1 MSRFLHITLLM
12 LITHFAVSQ
21 ISLSGRVIDDKNE
34 PIVFGIV
41 NLKSESVIL
50 GNTITDSIGYYSFKN
65 LKAGF
70 YRCTFK
76 CVSYKDTT
84 ISFFLKID
92 TLVNVQFRNNLLLS
106 EVVVTAKKPI
116 LERQIDRLRFNVSGT
131 DIVFGNNVWG
141 VIEKTPLVTVSEDGN
156 IQISG
161 TSGAVVYINDKR
173 KVLSGAALKNY
184 LSSIPSENLEAIEV
198 MTTPPSKYDA
208 EGGAGILNI
217 VLKKNKTE
225 GLIGNAA
232 LNARRTLVNSQA
244 ASAYFN
250 NRKGKWNIFS
260 NLYLVN
266 RNRNFICDRVIN
278 YSNTNLQLIDRT
290 INSLNETRLLSPGVS
305 LGIDHEISSK
315 QFIGVLFDY
324 SGSANNDIR
333 NAFGYDNYAKNDS
346 LTFTNNRD
354 VLASQMYSANINY
367 QIKIDSLGKKLNVD
381 FDALRFVSTNNSV
394 SRTEILDL
402 ISNQN
407 LYNRS
412 WFRSFSPQLINNQS
426 LKIDFN
432 YPIDKSLSFDFGVK
446 TSLSTINN
454 DLLFED
460 RISENVWLKD
470 TRRSNLFEYQEN
482 INAIYATINK
492 KLNKKWSYQ
501 IGTRIENTVALGWLE
516 GKKVVD
522 RNYLNIFPTAFL
534 RYTQNNEKSYVLSL
548 TSRINRP
555 SFWDVNP
562 FRTYTTDETYFEG
575 NPFLLPSKYYRQELN
590 HILDVK
596 SGTYTFQI
604 ASSQLLDEFYA
615 LPYNPENNVIANKKI
630 NYGNRYGFST
640 TTTYYNQIKPW
651 WRFTGTALAGYVM
664 TKGSGNKITIDNK
677 TSLFSLSA
685 NQTFTLSKKKAISL
699 TVIANNTFPFTIINT
714 EVGNRLETEL
724 RLRKTVGNLNITVS
738 VQDLFRGNQDRY
750 RRPVNDILI
759 VENYYND
766 TRSVGLALSYNFG
779 KKTIK
784 DKRER
789 DIGNA
794 DEKSRV

>member
-1 MSRFLHITLLM
+1 MSKLLYILLTL
-12 LITHFAVSQ
+12 TSHFAISQ
-21 ISLSGRVIDDKNE
+21 ISLKGKVVDDKNE
-34 PIVFGIV
+34 PIVFAIV
-41 NLKSESVIL
+41 SLKSNSVVL
-50 GNTITDSIGYYSFKN
+50 GNTITDSTGYYSFKN
-65 LKAGF
+65 LKAGI

-84 ISFFLKID
+84 ITVALKMD
-92 TLVNVQFRNNLLLS
+92 TLVNMQFKNSLILT
-106 EVVVTAKKPI
+106 EIVVTAKKPI

-141 VIEKTPLVTVSEDGN
+141 VIEKTPLVNASEDGN

-161 TSGAVVYINDKR
+161 TSGAIVYINDKR
-173 KVLSGAALKNY
+173 KVLSGAALKSY

-198 MTTPPSKYDA
+198 MTVPPSKYDA

-225 GLIGNAA
+225 GLTGNTV
-232 LNARRTLVNSQA
+232 LSARQTLVNSQA

-250 NRKGKWNIFS
+250 SRKGKWNIFS
-260 NLYLVN
+260 NLYLSN
-266 RNRNFICDRVIN
+266 RDRNFTGDRVIN
-278 YSNTNLQLIDRT
+278 YLNTNPQLIERT
-290 INSLNETRLLSPGVS
+290 INSLTETRMLSPGVS
-305 LGIDHEISSK
+305 LGIDYEIRPK

-324 SGSANNDIR
+324 SGSRNNETR
-333 NAFGYDNYAKNDS
+333 NAFSYDNYAKNDS
-346 LTFTNNRD
+346 LTFTNNKD
-354 VLASQMYSANINY
+354 VLPSQTYSANINY
-367 QIKIDSLGKKLNVD
+367 QIKIDSLGKKMSVD
-381 FDALRFVSTNNSV
+381 FDALRYVSANNSI
-394 SRTEILDL
+394 SRTENLEL
-402 ISNQN
+402 VSNKN
-407 LYNRS
+407 LYNRN

-426 LKIDFN
+426 IKIDLN
-432 YPIDKSLSFDFGVK
+432 YPINKSLSFDLGVK
-446 TSLSTINN
+446 TSFSTINS

-470 TRRSNLFEYQEN
+470 TRRSNLFEYREN
-482 INAIYATINK
+482 INAIYATVNK
-492 KLNKKWSYQ
+492 KINLKWSYQ
-501 IGTRIENTVALGWLE
+501 IGTRIENTEASGRLE

-522 RNYLNIFPTAFL
+522 RNYLNVFPTVFL

-590 HILDVK
+590 HTLDSK

-630 NYGNRYGFST
+630 NYGNRYGLST

-664 TKGSGNKITIDNK
+664 TKGSGNNITIDTK
-677 TSLFSLSA
+677 TLLLSLST
-685 NQTFTLSKKKAISL
+685 NQTFTLSNKKAISM

-724 RLRKTVGNLNITVS
+724 RIRKTVGDLNITIS
-738 VQDLFRGNQDRY
+738 VQDLFRSNQDRY
-750 RRPVNDILI
+750 RRPVNDIFI

-766 TRSVGLALSYNFG
+766 TRSLGVALSYNFG

-789 DIGNA
+789 DTGNA
-794 DEKSRV
+794 DEKGRV

>member
-1 MSRFLHITLLM
+1 M
-12 LITHFAVSQ
+12 LTTHFAISQ
-21 ISLSGRVIDDKNE
+21 ISLSGKVVDDKNS

-41 NLKSESVIL
+41 SLKSNVTVL
-50 GNTITDSIGYYSFKN
+50 GNTLTDSTGNYSFKN
-65 LKAGF
+65 LKAGS
-70 YRCTFK
+70 YKCTFK
-76 CVSYKDTT
+76 YVSYKDTT
-84 ISFFLKID
+84 ITLELKID
-92 TLVNVQFRNNLLLS
+92 TLINVQFKGNLLLS
-106 EVVVTAKKPI
+106 EVVVTAQKPI
-116 LERQIDRLRFNVSGT
+116 LERQIDRLRFNVAGT
-131 DIVFGNNVWG
+131 DIVFGNNIWG
-141 VIEKTPLVTVSEDGN
+141 VIEKTPLVNVSEDGN

-266 RNRNFICDRVIN
+266 RNRNFVGDRVIN

-290 INSLNETRLLSPGVS
+290 INSLNEIRLLSPGVS

-324 SGSANNDIR
+324 SGSGNNDIR
-333 NAFGYDNYAKNDS
+333 NALGYDNYAKNDS

-354 VLASQMYSANINY
+354 VLASQTYSANINY

-522 RNYLNIFPTAFL
+522 RNYLNIFPTVFL

-651 WRFTGTALAGYVM
+651 WRFTGTVLAGYVM

-714 EVGNRLETEL
+714 EVGNRLETEF

-750 RRPVNDILI
+750 RRSVNDILI

-766 TRSVGLALSYNFG
+766 TQSVGIALSYNFG